1 MSTILEIEEK
11 FNLKNRFKEIKKCH
25 DEWNENNGY
34 NDKEDT
40 LIQSI
45 LKDLC
50 GGKINTMLLS
60 EEVINYLIENL
71 PAGFF
76 RTELRV
82 ALAYK
87 KKS

>member
-11 FNLKNRFKEIKKCH
+11 FNLKNRFQEIKKCH
-25 DEWNENNGY
+25 EEWNQNNGY
-34 NDKEDT
+34 NDAEDA

-50 GGKINTMLLS
+50 GGKINVTLLS

-71 PAGFF
+71 PDSFF

-82 ALAYK
+82 ALNYK

>member
-11 FNLKNRFKEIKKCH
+11 FELKKRFQEIKKLNE
-25 DEWNENNGY
+25 DWNEKNGY
-34 NDKEDT
+34 NDKEDI

-50 GGKINTMLLS
+50 GGQINIKLLS
-60 EEVINYLIENL
+60 EELISYLINNL